1 MGWHQKEI
9 TVKAHKR
16 GFSLITK
23 QILQQLPEI
32 SNVEIGTLHLFIQ
45 HTSASLAINEN
56 ADPMVPKDILLI
68 IDEII
73 PFVDHRYQ
81 HMEDNSAAHVKA
93 CLFGSS
99 ESVIIEKGELVFG
112 TWLGIFLC
120 EFDGPRNREIYMKIL
135 EG

>member
-1 MGWHQKEI
+1 MLEKFDVRTQRKTEFVPI
-9 TVKAHKR
+9 TEKIQRIVTSNQTQSGICHIYVPHTTA
-16 GFSLITK
+16 GIT
-23 QILQQLPEI
+23 
-32 SNVEIGTLHLFIQ
+32 
-45 HTSASLAINEN
+45 INEN

-99 ESVIIEKGELVFG
+99 EAVIIEKGELVFG
-112 TWLGIFLC
+112 TWQGIFLC
-120 EFDGPRNREIYMKIL
+120 EFDGPRNREIYTKIL

>member
-1 MGWHQKEI
+1 LLEKFDVRTQRKTEFVPITEQVQKIVTRNTIQSGICHIYVPHTTAGI
-9 TVKAHKR
+9 T
-16 GFSLITK
+16 
-23 QILQQLPEI
+23 
-32 SNVEIGTLHLFIQ
+32 
-45 HTSASLAINEN
+45 INEN

-112 TWLGIFLC
+112 TWQGIFLC

>member
-1 MGWHQKEI
+1 LLEKFDVRTQRKTEFVPI
-9 TVKAHKR
+9 TEKIQR
-16 GFSLITK
+16 IITRN
-23 QILQQLPEI
+23 QTQSGVCHIYVP
-32 SNVEIGTLHLFIQ
+32 
-45 HTSASLAINEN
+45 HTTAGITINEN

-112 TWLGIFLC
+112 TWQGIFLC

>member
-1 MGWHQKEI
+1 MLEKFDVRTQRKTEFVPI
-9 TVKAHKR
+9 TEKIQR
-16 GFSLITK
+16 IITRN
-23 QILQQLPEI
+23 QTQSGICHIYVP
-32 SNVEIGTLHLFIQ
+32 
-45 HTSASLAINEN
+45 HTTAGITINEN

-112 TWLGIFLC
+112 TWQGIFLC

>member
-1 MGWHQKEI
+1 MLEKFDVQTQRKTEFVPI
-9 TVKAHKR
+9 TEKIQQIVKSNQIQSGICHISVPPTTA
-16 GFSLITK
+16 GIT
-23 QILQQLPEI
+23 
-32 SNVEIGTLHLFIQ
+32 
-45 HTSASLAINEN
+45 INEN
-56 ADPMVPKDILLI
+56 ADPMVSQDILLI
-68 IDEII
+68 VDEII

-112 TWLGIFLC
+112 TWQGIFLC
-120 EFDGPRNREIYMKIL
+120 EFDGPRNRKIYAIIL

>member
-1 MGWHQKEI
+1 MLEKFDVRTQRKTEFVPI
-9 TVKAHKR
+9 TEKVQRIVTRNQTQSGICHIYVPHTTA
-16 GFSLITK
+16 GIT
-23 QILQQLPEI
+23 
-32 SNVEIGTLHLFIQ
+32 
-45 HTSASLAINEN
+45 INEN

-112 TWLGIFLC
+112 TWQGIFLC

>member
-1 MGWHQKEI
+1 MLEKFDVRTQRKTEFVPITEQVQKIVTRNTIQSGICHIYVPHTTAGI
-9 TVKAHKR
+9 T
-16 GFSLITK
+16 
-23 QILQQLPEI
+23 
-32 SNVEIGTLHLFIQ
+32 
-45 HTSASLAINEN
+45 INEN

-73 PFVDHRYQ
+73 PFVDYRYQ

-112 TWLGIFLC
+112 TWQGIFLC
-120 EFDGPRNREIYMKIL
+120 EFDGPRNRRIYTKIL

>member
-1 MGWHQKEI
+1 MLEKFDVRTQRKTEFVPI
-9 TVKAHKR
+9 TEKIQR
-16 GFSLITK
+16 IITRN
-23 QILQQLPEI
+23 QTQSGICHIYVP
-32 SNVEIGTLHLFIQ
+32 
-45 HTSASLAINEN
+45 HTTAGITINEN

-112 TWLGIFLC
+112 TWQGIFLC
-120 EFDGPRNREIYMKIL
+120 EFDGPRNREIYTKIL

>member
-1 MGWHQKEI
+1 MLEKFDVRTQRKTEFVPI
-9 TVKAHKR
+9 TEKIQR
-16 GFSLITK
+16 IITRN
-23 QILQQLPEI
+23 QTQSGICHIYVP
-32 SNVEIGTLHLFIQ
+32 
-45 HTSASLAINEN
+45 HTTAGITINEN

-112 TWLGIFLC
+112 TWQGIFLC
-120 EFDGPRNREIYMKIL
+120 EFGGPRNREIYMKIL
-135 EG
+135 EA

>member
-1 MGWHQKEI
+1 MLEKFDVRTQRKTEFVPI
-9 TVKAHKR
+9 TEKIQR
-16 GFSLITK
+16 IITRN
-23 QILQQLPEI
+23 QTQSGVCHIYVP
-32 SNVEIGTLHLFIQ
+32 
-45 HTSASLAINEN
+45 HTTAGITINEN

-112 TWLGIFLC
+112 TWQGIFLC

>member
-1 MGWHQKEI
+1 MLEKLDVRTQRKTEF
-9 TVKAHKR
+9 V
-16 GFSLITK
+16 SITK
-23 QILQQLPEI
+23 QIQQI
-32 SNVEIGTLHLFIQ
+32 VKRNQIQ
-45 HTSASLAINEN
+45 SGICHIYVPHTTAGITINEN
-56 ADPMVPKDILLI
+56 ADPMVSQDILLI
-68 IDEII
+68 VDEII

-112 TWLGIFLC
+112 TWQGIFLC
-120 EFDGPRNREIYMKIL
+120 EFDGPRNRKIYAKIL

>member
-1 MGWHQKEI
+1 MLEKFDVRTQRKTEFVPI
-9 TVKAHKR
+9 TEKIQQIVKSNQIQNGICHIYVPHTTA
-16 GFSLITK
+16 SIT
-23 QILQQLPEI
+23 
-32 SNVEIGTLHLFIQ
+32 
-45 HTSASLAINEN
+45 INEN
-56 ADPMVPKDILLI
+56 ADPMVSQDILLI
-68 IDEII
+68 VDEII

-112 TWLGIFLC
+112 TWQGIFLC
-120 EFDGPRNREIYMKIL
+120 EFDGPRNRKIYAKIL

>member
-1 MGWHQKEI
+1 LLEKFDVRTQRKTEFVPI
-9 TVKAHKR
+9 TEKIQRIVTRNQTQSGICHIYVPHTTA
-16 GFSLITK
+16 GIT
-23 QILQQLPEI
+23 
-32 SNVEIGTLHLFIQ
+32 
-45 HTSASLAINEN
+45 INEN

-112 TWLGIFLC
+112 TWQGIFLC

>member
-1 MGWHQKEI
+1 MLEKFDVRTQRKTEF
-9 TVKAHKR
+9 VP
-16 GFSLITK
+16 ITK
-23 QILQQLPEI
+23 KIQQIVK
-32 SNVEIGTLHLFIQ
+32 SNQIQ
-45 HTSASLAINEN
+45 SGICHIYVPHTTAGITINEN

-112 TWLGIFLC
+112 TWQGIFLC

>member
-1 MGWHQKEI
+1 MLEKFDVRTQRKTEFVPI
-9 TVKAHKR
+9 TEKIQRIVTRNQTQSGIFHIYVPHTTA
-16 GFSLITK
+16 GIT
-23 QILQQLPEI
+23 
-32 SNVEIGTLHLFIQ
+32 
-45 HTSASLAINEN
+45 INEN

-112 TWLGIFLC
+112 TWQGIFLC

>member
-1 MGWHQKEI
+1 
-9 TVKAHKR
+9 
-16 GFSLITK
+16 
-23 QILQQLPEI
+23 
-32 SNVEIGTLHLFIQ
+32 
-45 HTSASLAINEN
+45 
-56 ADPMVPKDILLI
+56 MVSQDILLI
-68 IDEII
+68 VDEII

-112 TWLGIFLC
+112 TWQGIFLC
-120 EFDGPRNREIYMKIL
+120 EFDGPRNRKIYAKIL

>member
-1 MGWHQKEI
+1 MLEKFDVRTQRKTEFVPI
-9 TVKAHKR
+9 TERIQRIVTRNQTQSGICHIYVPHTTA
-16 GFSLITK
+16 GIT
-23 QILQQLPEI
+23 
-32 SNVEIGTLHLFIQ
+32 
-45 HTSASLAINEN
+45 INEN

-112 TWLGIFLC
+112 TWQGIFLC
-120 EFDGPRNREIYMKIL
+120 EFDGPRNREIYTKIL

>member
-1 MGWHQKEI
+1 MLEKFDVRTQRKTEFVPI
-9 TVKAHKR
+9 TEKIQRIVTRNQTQSGICHIYVPHTTA
-16 GFSLITK
+16 GIT
-23 QILQQLPEI
+23 
-32 SNVEIGTLHLFIQ
+32 
-45 HTSASLAINEN
+45 INEN

-112 TWLGIFLC
+112 TWQGIFLC

>member
-1 MGWHQKEI
+1 MLEKFDVRTQRKTEFVPI
-9 TVKAHKR
+9 TEKIQR
-16 GFSLITK
+16 IITRN
-23 QILQQLPEI
+23 QTQSGICHIYVP
-32 SNVEIGTLHLFIQ
+32 
-45 HTSASLAINEN
+45 HTTAGITINEN

-99 ESVIIEKGELVFG
+99 ESVIIE
-112 TWLGIFLC
+112 
-120 EFDGPRNREIYMKIL
+120 
-135 EG
+135 

>member
-1 MGWHQKEI
+1 MLEKLDVRTQRKTEFVPI
-9 TVKAHKR
+9 TEKIQQIVKSNQIQSGICHIYVPHTTA
-16 GFSLITK
+16 GIT
-23 QILQQLPEI
+23 
-32 SNVEIGTLHLFIQ
+32 
-45 HTSASLAINEN
+45 INEN
-56 ADPMVPKDILLI
+56 ADPMVSQDILLI
-68 IDEII
+68 VDEII

-112 TWLGIFLC
+112 TWQGIFLC
-120 EFDGPRNREIYMKIL
+120 EFDGPRNRKIYANIL

>member
-1 MGWHQKEI
+1 MLEKFDVRTQRKTEFVPI
-9 TVKAHKR
+9 TEKIQQIVKSNQIQSGISHIYVPHTTS
-16 GFSLITK
+16 GIT
-23 QILQQLPEI
+23 
-32 SNVEIGTLHLFIQ
+32 
-45 HTSASLAINEN
+45 INEN
-56 ADPMVPKDILLI
+56 ADPMVSQDILLI
-68 IDEII
+68 VDEII

-112 TWLGIFLC
+112 TWQGIFLC
-120 EFDGPRNREIYMKIL
+120 EFDGPRNRKIYAKIL

>member
-1 MGWHQKEI
+1 MLEKFDVRTQRKTEFVPI
-9 TVKAHKR
+9 TEKVQRIVTRNQTQSGICHIYVPHTTA
-16 GFSLITK
+16 GIT
-23 QILQQLPEI
+23 
-32 SNVEIGTLHLFIQ
+32 
-45 HTSASLAINEN
+45 INEN
-56 ADPMVPKDILLI
+56 ADPMVSQDILLI
-68 IDEII
+68 VDEII

-112 TWLGIFLC
+112 TWQGIFLC
-120 EFDGPRNREIYMKIL
+120 EFDGPRNRKIYAKIL

>member
-1 MGWHQKEI
+1 MLEKFDVRTQRKTEFVPI
-9 TVKAHKR
+9 TEKIQRIVTSNQTQSGICHIYVPHTTA
-16 GFSLITK
+16 GIT
-23 QILQQLPEI
+23 
-32 SNVEIGTLHLFIQ
+32 
-45 HTSASLAINEN
+45 INEN

-112 TWLGIFLC
+112 TWQGIFLC
-120 EFDGPRNREIYMKIL
+120 EFDGPRNREIYTKIL

>member
-1 MGWHQKEI
+1 MLEKVDVQTQRKTEFVPI
-9 TVKAHKR
+9 TEKIQQIVKSNQIQSGICHIYVPHTTA
-16 GFSLITK
+16 GIT
-23 QILQQLPEI
+23 
-32 SNVEIGTLHLFIQ
+32 
-45 HTSASLAINEN
+45 INEN
-56 ADPMVPKDILLI
+56 ADPMVSQDILLI
-68 IDEII
+68 VDEII

-112 TWLGIFLC
+112 TWQGIFLC
-120 EFDGPRNREIYMKIL
+120 EFDGPRNRKIYAKIL

>member
-1 MGWHQKEI
+1 LLEKFDVRTQRKTEFVPI
-9 TVKAHKR
+9 TEKIQQIVKSNPIQSGICHIYVPHTTA
-16 GFSLITK
+16 GIT
-23 QILQQLPEI
+23 
-32 SNVEIGTLHLFIQ
+32 
-45 HTSASLAINEN
+45 INEN
-56 ADPMVPKDILLI
+56 ADPMVSQDILLI
-68 IDEII
+68 VDEII

-112 TWLGIFLC
+112 TWQGIFLC
-120 EFDGPRNREIYMKIL
+120 EFDGPRNRKIYAKIL

>member
-1 MGWHQKEI
+1 MLEKFDVRTQRKTEFVPI
-9 TVKAHKR
+9 TEKIQRIVTSNQTQSGICHIYVPHTTA
-16 GFSLITK
+16 GIT
-23 QILQQLPEI
+23 
-32 SNVEIGTLHLFIQ
+32 
-45 HTSASLAINEN
+45 INEN

-68 IDEII
+68 IDEIV
-73 PFVDHRYQ
+73 PFVDYRYQ
-81 HMEDNSAAHVKA
+81 HMEYNSAAHVKA

-112 TWLGIFLC
+112 TWQGIFLC